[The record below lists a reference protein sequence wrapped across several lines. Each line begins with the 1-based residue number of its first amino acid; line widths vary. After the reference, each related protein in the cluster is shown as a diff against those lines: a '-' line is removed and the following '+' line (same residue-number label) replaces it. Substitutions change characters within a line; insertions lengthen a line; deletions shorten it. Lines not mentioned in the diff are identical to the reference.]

1 MIYFTKISLILR
13 LRETDMKKIL
23 KAILS
28 IILGIVLLAIIV
40 VMAYLGIIYN
50 EVNTEIKAGKIEKT
64 VDSIRE
70 RNTYVK
76 KEKIDKL
83 YLKAV
88 VAAEDRR
95 YYSHGA
101 VDFIG
106 FSRAMYNNIIS
117 LKLKEGG
124 SSITQQLSKNIFL
137 DQKTELE
144 RKIKELFY
152 AIELEKRYSKDDIL
166 ELYVNTSYFGAGYYG
181 IGPATK
187 GYYDKTPEKL
197 NLNEIAFLAGVP
209 NAPSVY
215 NPYEHYEL
223 ALQRRN
229 IVLRKMVYNGDITQE
244 EALSVYNEKLN
255 VKERN
260 DD

>member
-1 MIYFTKISLILR
+1 MRKF
-13 LRETDMKKIL
+13 L
-23 KAILS
+23 KGILS
-28 IILGIVLLAIIV
+28 IILGIIILAIIV
-40 VMAYLGIIYN
+40 VLAYLGIIYN

-64 VDSIRE
+64 VEGIRS

-76 KEKIDKL
+76 KEKIDEL

-88 VAAEDRR
+88 IAAEDRR

-101 VDFIG
+101 VDVVG

-117 LKLKEGG
+117 MKLKEGG
-124 SSITQQLSKNIFL
+124 STITQQLSKNIFL
-137 DQKTELE
+137 DQRAEID

-152 AIELEKRYSKDDIL
+152 SIELEKKYSKDDIL

-197 NLNEIAFLAGVP
+197 SLNEAAFLAGVP

>member
-1 MIYFTKISLILR
+1 MRKF
-13 LRETDMKKIL
+13 L
-23 KAILS
+23 KGILS
-28 IILGIVLLAIIV
+28 IILGIIILAIIV
-40 VMAYLGIIYN
+40 VLAYLGIIYN

-64 VDSIRE
+64 VEGIRS

-76 KEKIDKL
+76 KEKIDEL

-88 VAAEDRR
+88 IAAEDRR

-101 VDFIG
+101 VDVVG

-117 LKLKEGG
+117 MKLKEGG
-124 SSITQQLSKNIFL
+124 STITQQLSKNIFL
-137 DQKTELE
+137 DQRAEID

-152 AIELEKRYSKDDIL
+152 SIELEKKYSKDDIL

-197 NLNEIAFLAGVP
+197 SLNEAAFLAGVP

-215 NPYEHYEL
+215 NPYEHYDL

-229 IVLRKMVYNGDITQE
+229 IVLKKMVYNGDITQQ
-244 EALSVYNEKLN
+244 EAIIVYNERLN
-255 VKERN
+255 VKERDN
-260 DD
+260 D

>member
-1 MIYFTKISLILR
+1 MRRIIKGILTIIGVIFLICV
-13 LRETDMKKIL
+13 I
-23 KAILS
+23 
-28 IILGIVLLAIIV
+28 GIV
-40 VMAYLGIIYN
+40 AYLGIIYN

-101 VDFIG
+101 VDIMG

-244 EALSVYNEKLN
+244 EAIIVYNERLN
-255 VKERN
+255 VKERDN
-260 DD
+260 D

>member
-1 MIYFTKISLILR
+1 MRRIIKGILTIIGIIFLICV
-13 LRETDMKKIL
+13 I
-23 KAILS
+23 
-28 IILGIVLLAIIV
+28 GIV
-40 VMAYLGIIYN
+40 AYLGIIYN

-101 VDFIG
+101 VDVVG

-117 LKLKEGG
+117 MKLKEGG

-244 EALSVYNEKLN
+244 EAIIVYNERLN
-255 VKERN
+255 VKERDN
-260 DD
+260 D

>member
-1 MIYFTKISLILR
+1 MRRIIKGILTIICVIFLICV
-13 LRETDMKKIL
+13 I
-23 KAILS
+23 
-28 IILGIVLLAIIV
+28 GIV
-40 VMAYLGIIYN
+40 AYLGIIYN

-101 VDFIG
+101 VDIMG

>member
-1 MIYFTKISLILR
+1 M
-13 LRETDMKKIL
+13 
-23 KAILS
+23 
-28 IILGIVLLAIIV
+28 LAIIV
-40 VMAYLGIIYN
+40 VLAYLGIIYN

-64 VDSIRE
+64 VEGIRS

-76 KEKIDKL
+76 KEKIDEL

-88 VAAEDRR
+88 IAAEDRR

-101 VDFIG
+101 VDVVG

-117 LKLKEGG
+117 MKLKEGG
-124 SSITQQLSKNIFL
+124 STITQQLSKNIFL
-137 DQKTELE
+137 DQRAEID

-152 AIELEKRYSKDDIL
+152 SIELEKKYSKDDIL

-197 NLNEIAFLAGVP
+197 SLNEAAFLAGVP

-215 NPYEHYEL
+215 NPYEHYDL
-223 ALQRRN
+223 AVQRRN
-229 IVLRKMVYNGDITQE
+229 IVLKKMVFNGDITQQ
-244 EALSVYNEKLN
+244 EAIIVYNERLN
-255 VKERN
+255 VKERDN
-260 DD
+260 D

>member
-1 MIYFTKISLILR
+1 MRRIIKGILTIIGVIFLICV
-13 LRETDMKKIL
+13 I
-23 KAILS
+23 
-28 IILGIVLLAIIV
+28 GIV
-40 VMAYLGIIYN
+40 AYLGIIYN

-64 VDSIRE
+64 VNSIRE

-76 KEKIDKL
+76 KENIDKL

-101 VDFIG
+101 VDFVG

-181 IGPATK
+181 IGPATQ
-187 GYYDKTPEKL
+187 GYYGKTPEKL
-197 NLNEIAFLAGVP
+197 SLNEAAFLAGVP

-215 NPYEHYEL
+215 NPYEHYDL

-229 IVLRKMVYNGDITQE
+229 IVLKKMVYNGDITQE
-244 EALSVYNEKLN
+244 EAIIVYNERLN
-255 VKERN
+255 VKDKNN
-260 DD
+260 D

>member
-1 MIYFTKISLILR
+1 MRKF
-13 LRETDMKKIL
+13 L
-23 KAILS
+23 KGILS
-28 IILGIVLLAIIV
+28 IILGIIILAIIV
-40 VMAYLGIIYN
+40 VLVYLGIIYN

-64 VDSIRE
+64 VEGIRS

-76 KEKIDKL
+76 KEKIDEL

-88 VAAEDRR
+88 IAAEDRR

-101 VDFIG
+101 VDVVG

-117 LKLKEGG
+117 MKLKEGG
-124 SSITQQLSKNIFL
+124 STITQQLSKNIFL
-137 DQKTELE
+137 DQRAEID

-152 AIELEKRYSKDDIL
+152 SIELEKKYSKDDIL

-197 NLNEIAFLAGVP
+197 SLNEAAFLAGVP

-215 NPYEHYEL
+215 NPYEHYDL
-223 ALQRRN
+223 AVQRRN
-229 IVLRKMVYNGDITQE
+229 IVLKKMVFNGDITQQ
-244 EALSVYNEKLN
+244 EAIIVYNERLN
-255 VKERN
+255 VKERDN
-260 DD
+260 D

>member
-1 MIYFTKISLILR
+1 MRRIIKGILTIICVIFLICV
-13 LRETDMKKIL
+13 I
-23 KAILS
+23 
-28 IILGIVLLAIIV
+28 GIV
-40 VMAYLGIIYN
+40 AYLGIIYN

-101 VDFIG
+101 VDIMG

-223 ALQRRN
+223 AVQRRN

-244 EALSVYNEKLN
+244 EAIIVYNERLN
-255 VKERN
+255 VKERDN
-260 DD
+260 D

>member
-1 MIYFTKISLILR
+1 MRKF
-13 LRETDMKKIL
+13 L
-23 KAILS
+23 KGILS
-28 IILGIVLLAIIV
+28 IILGIIILAIIV
-40 VMAYLGIIYN
+40 VLAYLGIIYN

-64 VDSIRE
+64 VEGIRS

-76 KEKIDKL
+76 KEKIDEL

-88 VAAEDRR
+88 IAAEDRR

-101 VDFIG
+101 VDVVG

-117 LKLKEGG
+117 MKLKEGG
-124 SSITQQLSKNIFL
+124 STITQQLSKNIFL
-137 DQKTELE
+137 DQRAEID

-152 AIELEKRYSKDDIL
+152 SIELEKKYSKDDIL

-197 NLNEIAFLAGVP
+197 RLNEAAFLAGVP

-215 NPYEHYEL
+215 NPYEHYDL
-223 ALQRRN
+223 AVQRRN
-229 IVLRKMVYNGDITQE
+229 IVLKKMVFNGDITQQ
-244 EALSVYNEKLN
+244 EAIIVYNERLN
-255 VKERN
+255 VKERDN
-260 DD
+260 D

>member
-1 MIYFTKISLILR
+1 MRKF
-13 LRETDMKKIL
+13 L
-23 KAILS
+23 KGILS
-28 IILGIVLLAIIV
+28 IILGIIILAIIV
-40 VMAYLGIIYN
+40 VLAYLGIIYN

-64 VDSIRE
+64 VEGIRS
-70 RNTYVK
+70 RNTYIK
-76 KEKIDKL
+76 KEKIDEL

-88 VAAEDRR
+88 IAAEDRR

-101 VDFIG
+101 VDVVG

-117 LKLKEGG
+117 MKLKEGG
-124 SSITQQLSKNIFL
+124 STITQQLSKNIFL
-137 DQKTELE
+137 DQRAEID

-152 AIELEKRYSKDDIL
+152 SIELEKKYSKDDIL

-197 NLNEIAFLAGVP
+197 SLNEAAFLAGVP

-215 NPYEHYEL
+215 NPYEHYDL
-223 ALQRRN
+223 AVQRRN
-229 IVLRKMVYNGDITQE
+229 IVLKKMVFNGDITQK
-244 EALSVYNEKLN
+244 EAIIVYNERLN
-255 VKERN
+255 VKERDN
-260 DD
+260 D

>member
-1 MIYFTKISLILR
+1 MRKF
-13 LRETDMKKIL
+13 L
-23 KAILS
+23 KGILS
-28 IILGIVLLAIIV
+28 IILGIIILAIIV
-40 VMAYLGIIYN
+40 VLAYLGIIYN

-64 VDSIRE
+64 VEGIRS

-76 KEKIDKL
+76 KEKIDEL

-88 VAAEDRR
+88 IAAEDRR

-101 VDFIG
+101 VDLVG

-117 LKLKEGG
+117 MKLKEGG
-124 SSITQQLSKNIFL
+124 STITQQLSKNIFL
-137 DQKTELE
+137 DQRAEID

-152 AIELEKRYSKDDIL
+152 SIELEKKYSKDDIL

-215 NPYEHYEL
+215 NPYEHYDL
-223 ALQRRN
+223 AVQRRN
-229 IVLRKMVYNGDITQE
+229 IVLKKMVFNGDITQQ
-244 EALSVYNEKLN
+244 EAIIVYNERLN
-255 VKERN
+255 VKERDN
-260 DD
+260 D

>member
-1 MIYFTKISLILR
+1 MRKF
-13 LRETDMKKIL
+13 L
-23 KAILS
+23 KGILS
-28 IILGIVLLAIIV
+28 IILGIIILAIIV
-40 VMAYLGIIYN
+40 VLAYLGIIYN

-64 VDSIRE
+64 VEGIRS

-76 KEKIDKL
+76 KEKIDEL

-88 VAAEDRR
+88 IAAEDRR

-101 VDFIG
+101 VDVVG

-117 LKLKEGG
+117 MKLKEGG
-124 SSITQQLSKNIFL
+124 STITQQLSKNIFL
-137 DQKTELE
+137 DQRAEID

-152 AIELEKRYSKDDIL
+152 SIELEKKYSKDDIL

-197 NLNEIAFLAGVP
+197 SLNEAAFLAGVP

-215 NPYEHYEL
+215 NPYEHYDL
-223 ALQRRN
+223 AVQRRN
-229 IVLRKMVYNGDITQE
+229 IVLKKMVFNGDITQQ
-244 EALSVYNEKLN
+244 EAIIVYNERLN
-255 VKERN
+255 VKERDN
-260 DD
+260 D

>member
-1 MIYFTKISLILR
+1 MRKF
-13 LRETDMKKIL
+13 L
-23 KAILS
+23 KGILS
-28 IILGIVLLAIIV
+28 IILGIIILTIIV
-40 VMAYLGIIYN
+40 VLAYLGIIYN

-64 VDSIRE
+64 VEGIRS

-76 KEKIDKL
+76 KDKIDEL

-88 VAAEDRR
+88 IAAEDRR

-101 VDFIG
+101 VDVVG

-117 LKLKEGG
+117 MKLKEGG
-124 SSITQQLSKNIFL
+124 STITQQLSKNIFL
-137 DQKTELE
+137 DQRAEID

-152 AIELEKRYSKDDIL
+152 SIELEKKYSKDDIL

-197 NLNEIAFLAGVP
+197 SLNEAAFLAGVP

-215 NPYEHYEL
+215 NPYEHYDL
-223 ALQRRN
+223 AVQRRN
-229 IVLRKMVYNGDITQE
+229 IVLKKMVFNGDITQQ
-244 EALSVYNEKLN
+244 EAIIVYNERLN
-255 VKERN
+255 VKERDN
-260 DD
+260 D

>member
-1 MIYFTKISLILR
+1 MRKF
-13 LRETDMKKIL
+13 L
-23 KAILS
+23 KGILS
-28 IILGIVLLAIIV
+28 IILGIIVLVILMV
-40 VMAYLGIIYN
+40 LAYLGIIYN

-64 VDSIRE
+64 VEGIRS

-76 KEKIDKL
+76 KEKIDEL

-101 VDFIG
+101 VDVVG

-117 LKLKEGG
+117 MKLKEGG

-260 DD
+260 ND

>member
-1 MIYFTKISLILR
+1 MRKF
-13 LRETDMKKIL
+13 L
-23 KAILS
+23 KGILS
-28 IILGIVLLAIIV
+28 IILGIIILAIIV
-40 VMAYLGIIYN
+40 VLAYLGIIYN

-64 VDSIRE
+64 VEGIRS

-76 KEKIDKL
+76 KEKIDEL

-88 VAAEDRR
+88 IAAEDRR

-101 VDFIG
+101 VDVVG

-117 LKLKEGG
+117 MKLKEGG
-124 SSITQQLSKNIFL
+124 STITQQLSKNIFL
-137 DQKTELE
+137 DQRAEID

-152 AIELEKRYSKDDIL
+152 SIELEKKYSKDDIL

-197 NLNEIAFLAGVP
+197 SLNEAAFLAGVP

-215 NPYEHYEL
+215 NPYEHYDL
-223 ALQRRN
+223 AVQRRN
-229 IVLRKMVYNGDITQE
+229 IVLKKMVFNGDITQQ
-244 EALSVYNEKLN
+244 EAIIVYKERLN
-255 VKERN
+255 VKERDN
-260 DD
+260 D

>member
-1 MIYFTKISLILR
+1 MRRIIKGILTIICVIFLICV
-13 LRETDMKKIL
+13 I
-23 KAILS
+23 
-28 IILGIVLLAIIV
+28 GIV
-40 VMAYLGIIYN
+40 AYLGIIYN

-101 VDFIG
+101 VDIMG

-244 EALSVYNEKLN
+244 EALSVYNEKLD

>member
-1 MIYFTKISLILR
+1 MRKF
-13 LRETDMKKIL
+13 L
-23 KAILS
+23 KGILS
-28 IILGIVLLAIIV
+28 IILGIIILAIIV
-40 VMAYLGIIYN
+40 VLAYLGIIYN

-64 VDSIRE
+64 VEGIRS

-76 KEKIDKL
+76 KEKIDEL

-88 VAAEDRR
+88 IAAEDRR

-101 VDFIG
+101 VDLVG

-117 LKLKEGG
+117 MKLKEGG
-124 SSITQQLSKNIFL
+124 STITQQLSKNIFL
-137 DQKTELE
+137 DQRAEID

-152 AIELEKRYSKDDIL
+152 SIELEKKYSKDDIL

-187 GYYDKTPEKL
+187 GYYDKIPEKFS
-197 NLNEIAFLAGVP
+197 LNEAAFLAGVP

-215 NPYEHYEL
+215 NPYEHYDL
-223 ALQRRN
+223 AVQRRN
-229 IVLRKMVYNGDITQE
+229 IVLKKMVFNGDITQQ
-244 EALSVYNEKLN
+244 EAIIVYNERLN
-255 VKERN
+255 VKERDN
-260 DD
+260 D

>member
-1 MIYFTKISLILR
+1 MRRIIKGILTIICVIFLICV
-13 LRETDMKKIL
+13 I
-23 KAILS
+23 
-28 IILGIVLLAIIV
+28 GIV
-40 VMAYLGIIYN
+40 AYLGIIYN

-95 YYSHGA
+95 FYNHGA
-101 VDFIG
+101 IDIIG

-187 GYYDKTPEKL
+187 GYYDTTPEKL

-244 EALSVYNEKLN
+244 EAIIVYNERLN
-255 VKERN
+255 VKERDN
-260 DD
+260 D

>member
-1 MIYFTKISLILR
+1 MRKF
-13 LRETDMKKIL
+13 L
-23 KAILS
+23 KGILS
-28 IILGIVLLAIIV
+28 IILGIIILTIIV
-40 VMAYLGIIYN
+40 VLAYLGIIYN

-64 VDSIRE
+64 VEGIRS

-76 KEKIDKL
+76 KEKIDEL

-88 VAAEDRR
+88 IAAEDRR

-101 VDFIG
+101 VDVVG
-106 FSRAMYNNIIS
+106 FSRAMYNNIINM
-117 LKLKEGG
+117 KLKEGG
-124 SSITQQLSKNIFL
+124 STITQQLSKNIFL
-137 DQKTELE
+137 DQRAEID

-152 AIELEKRYSKDDIL
+152 SIELEKKYSKDDIL

-197 NLNEIAFLAGVP
+197 SLNEAAFLAGVP

-215 NPYEHYEL
+215 NPYEHYDL
-223 ALQRRN
+223 AVQRRN
-229 IVLRKMVYNGDITQE
+229 IVLKKMVFNGDITQQ
-244 EALSVYNEKLN
+244 EAIIVYNERLN
-255 VKERN
+255 VKERDN
-260 DD
+260 D

>member
-1 MIYFTKISLILR
+1 MRKF
-13 LRETDMKKIL
+13 L
-23 KAILS
+23 KGILS
-28 IILGIVLLAIIV
+28 IILGIIILAIIV
-40 VMAYLGIIYN
+40 VLAYLGIIYN

-64 VDSIRE
+64 VEGIRS

-76 KEKIDKL
+76 KDKIDEL

-88 VAAEDRR
+88 IAAEDRR

-101 VDFIG
+101 VDVVG
-106 FSRAMYNNIIS
+106 FSRAMYNNIINM
-117 LKLKEGG
+117 KLKEGG
-124 SSITQQLSKNIFL
+124 STITQQLSKNIFL
-137 DQKTELE
+137 DQRAEID

-152 AIELEKRYSKDDIL
+152 SIELEKKYSKDDIL

-197 NLNEIAFLAGVP
+197 RLNEAAFLAGVP

-215 NPYEHYEL
+215 NPYEHYDL
-223 ALQRRN
+223 AVQRRN
-229 IVLRKMVYNGDITQE
+229 IVLKKMVFNGDITQQ
-244 EALSVYNEKLN
+244 EAIIVYNERLN
-255 VKERN
+255 VKERDN
-260 DD
+260 D

>member
-1 MIYFTKISLILR
+1 MRKF
-13 LRETDMKKIL
+13 L
-23 KAILS
+23 KGILS
-28 IILGIVLLAIIV
+28 IILGIIILAIIV
-40 VMAYLGIIYN
+40 VLAYLGIIYN

-64 VDSIRE
+64 VEGIRS

-76 KEKIDKL
+76 KEKIDEL

-88 VAAEDRR
+88 IAAEDRR

-101 VDFIG
+101 VDVVG

-117 LKLKEGG
+117 MKLKEGG
-124 SSITQQLSKNIFL
+124 STITQQLSKNIFL
-137 DQKTELE
+137 DQRAEID

-152 AIELEKRYSKDDIL
+152 SIELEKKYSKDDIL

-197 NLNEIAFLAGVP
+197 SLNEAAFLAGVP

-215 NPYEHYEL
+215 NPYEHYDL
-223 ALQRRN
+223 AVQRRN
-229 IVLRKMVYNGDITQE
+229 IVLKKMVFNGNITQQ
-244 EALSVYNEKLN
+244 EAIIVYNERLN
-255 VKERN
+255 VKERDN
-260 DD
+260 D

>member
-1 MIYFTKISLILR
+1 MRKF
-13 LRETDMKKIL
+13 L
-23 KAILS
+23 KGILS
-28 IILGIVLLAIIV
+28 IILGIIILAIIV
-40 VMAYLGIIYN
+40 VLAYLGIIYN

-64 VDSIRE
+64 VEGIRS

-76 KEKIDKL
+76 KEKIDEL

-88 VAAEDRR
+88 IAAEDRR

-101 VDFIG
+101 VDVVG

-117 LKLKEGG
+117 MKLKEGG
-124 SSITQQLSKNIFL
+124 STITQQLSKNIFL
-137 DQKTELE
+137 DQRAEID

-152 AIELEKRYSKDDIL
+152 SIELEKKYSKDDIL

-197 NLNEIAFLAGVP
+197 SLNEAAFLAGVP

-215 NPYEHYEL
+215 NPYEHYDL
-223 ALQRRN
+223 AVRRRN
-229 IVLRKMVYNGDITQE
+229 IVLKKMVFNGDITQQ
-244 EALSVYNEKLN
+244 EAIIVYNERLN
-255 VKERN
+255 VKERDN
-260 DD
+260 D

>member
-1 MIYFTKISLILR
+1 MI
-13 LRETDMKKIL
+13 
-23 KAILS
+23 
-28 IILGIVLLAIIV
+28 GIV
-40 VMAYLGIIYN
+40 AYLGIIYN

-101 VDFIG
+101 VDIMG

-244 EALSVYNEKLN
+244 EAIIVYNERLN
-255 VKERN
+255 VKERDN
-260 DD
+260 D

>member
-1 MIYFTKISLILR
+1 MRRIIKGILTIIGIIFLICV
-13 LRETDMKKIL
+13 I
-23 KAILS
+23 
-28 IILGIVLLAIIV
+28 GIV
-40 VMAYLGIIYN
+40 AYLGIIYN
-50 EVNTEIKAGKIEKT
+50 EVNTEIKAGKIKKT

-101 VDFIG
+101 VDIMG

-244 EALSVYNEKLN
+244 EAIIVYNERLN
-255 VKERN
+255 VKERDN
-260 DD
+260 D

>member
-1 MIYFTKISLILR
+1 MRRIIKGILTIICLIFL
-13 LRETDMKKIL
+13 ICV
-23 KAILS
+23 I
-28 IILGIVLLAIIV
+28 GIV
-40 VMAYLGIIYN
+40 AYLGIIYN

-101 VDFIG
+101 VDIMG

>member
-1 MIYFTKISLILR
+1 MRKF
-13 LRETDMKKIL
+13 L
-23 KAILS
+23 KGILS
-28 IILGIVLLAIIV
+28 IILGIIILTIIV
-40 VMAYLGIIYN
+40 VLAYLGIIYN
-50 EVNTEIKAGKIEKT
+50 EVNTEIRAGKIEKT
-64 VDSIRE
+64 VEGIRS

-76 KEKIDKL
+76 KEKIDEL

-88 VAAEDRR
+88 IAAEDRR

-101 VDFIG
+101 VDVVG

-117 LKLKEGG
+117 MKLKEGG
-124 SSITQQLSKNIFL
+124 STITQQLSKNIFL
-137 DQKTELE
+137 DQRAEID

-152 AIELEKRYSKDDIL
+152 SIELEKKYSKDDIL

-197 NLNEIAFLAGVP
+197 SLNEAAFLAGVP

-215 NPYEHYEL
+215 NPYEHYDL
-223 ALQRRN
+223 AVQRRN
-229 IVLRKMVYNGDITQE
+229 IVLKKMVFNGDITQQ
-244 EALSVYNEKLN
+244 EAIIVYNERLN
-255 VKERN
+255 VKERDN
-260 DD
+260 D

>member
-1 MIYFTKISLILR
+1 MRKF
-13 LRETDMKKIL
+13 L
-23 KAILS
+23 KGILS
-28 IILGIVLLAIIV
+28 IILGIIILAIIV
-40 VMAYLGIIYN
+40 VLAYLGIIYN

-64 VDSIRE
+64 VEGIRS
-70 RNTYVK
+70 RNTYIK
-76 KEKIDKL
+76 KEKIDEL

-88 VAAEDRR
+88 IAAEDRR

-101 VDFIG
+101 VDVVG

-117 LKLKEGG
+117 MKLKEGG
-124 SSITQQLSKNIFL
+124 STITQQLSKNIFL
-137 DQKTELE
+137 DQRAEID

-152 AIELEKRYSKDDIL
+152 SIELEKKYSKDDIL

-197 NLNEIAFLAGVP
+197 SLNEAAFLAGVP

>member
-1 MIYFTKISLILR
+1 MRKF
-13 LRETDMKKIL
+13 L
-23 KAILS
+23 KGILS
-28 IILGIVLLAIIV
+28 IILGIIILAIIV
-40 VMAYLGIIYN
+40 VLAYLGIIYN

-64 VDSIRE
+64 VEGIRS

-76 KEKIDKL
+76 KEKIDEL

-88 VAAEDRR
+88 IAAEDRR

-101 VDFIG
+101 VDLVG

-117 LKLKEGG
+117 MKLKEGG
-124 SSITQQLSKNIFL
+124 STITQQLSKNIFL
-137 DQKTELE
+137 DQRAEID

-152 AIELEKRYSKDDIL
+152 SIELEKKYSKDDIL

-187 GYYDKTPEKL
+187 GYYDKIPEKL
-197 NLNEIAFLAGVP
+197 SLNEAAFLAGVP

-215 NPYEHYEL
+215 NPYEHYDL
-223 ALQRRN
+223 AVQRRN
-229 IVLRKMVYNGDITQE
+229 IVLKKMVFNGDITQQ
-244 EALSVYNEKLN
+244 EAIIVYNERLN
-255 VKERN
+255 VKERDN
-260 DD
+260 D

>member
-1 MIYFTKISLILR
+1 MNGVEIM
-13 LRETDMKKIL
+13 D
-23 KAILS
+23 
-28 IILGIVLLAIIV
+28 II
-40 VMAYLGIIYN
+40 
-50 EVNTEIKAGKIEKT
+50 KIENAYENNLKH
-64 VDSIRE
+64 I
-70 RNTYVK
+70 
-76 KEKIDKL
+76 
-83 YLKAV
+83 YLDIPINKWTC
-88 VAAEDRR
+88 
-95 YYSHGA
+95 
-101 VDFIG
+101 FIG
-106 FSRAMYNNIIS
+106 PSGSGKSSLVYDTLFAECQREFLDSLVSNQYGQRLLEKAKVDNIIN

-260 DD
+260 ND

>member
-1 MIYFTKISLILR
+1 MRKF
-13 LRETDMKKIL
+13 L
-23 KAILS
+23 KGILS
-28 IILGIVLLAIIV
+28 IILGIIILAIIV
-40 VMAYLGIIYN
+40 VLAYLGIIYN

-64 VDSIRE
+64 VEGIRS

-76 KEKIDKL
+76 KDKIDEL

-88 VAAEDRR
+88 IAAEDRR

-101 VDFIG
+101 VDVVG

-117 LKLKEGG
+117 MKLKEGG
-124 SSITQQLSKNIFL
+124 STITQQLSKNIFL
-137 DQKTELE
+137 DQRAEID

-152 AIELEKRYSKDDIL
+152 SIELEKKYSKDDIL

-197 NLNEIAFLAGVP
+197 SLNEAAFLAGVP

-215 NPYEHYEL
+215 NPYEHYDL
-223 ALQRRN
+223 AVQRRN
-229 IVLRKMVYNGDITQE
+229 IVLKKMVFNGDITQQ
-244 EALSVYNEKLN
+244 EAIIVYNERLN
-255 VKERN
+255 VKVRDN
-260 DD
+260 D

>member
-1 MIYFTKISLILR
+1 MRKF
-13 LRETDMKKIL
+13 L
-23 KAILS
+23 KGILS
-28 IILGIVLLAIIV
+28 IILGIIILAIIV
-40 VMAYLGIIYN
+40 VLAYLGIIYN

-64 VDSIRE
+64 VEGIRS

-76 KEKIDKL
+76 KEKIDEL

-88 VAAEDRR
+88 IAAEDRR

-101 VDFIG
+101 VDVVG

-117 LKLKEGG
+117 MKLKEGG
-124 SSITQQLSKNIFL
+124 STITQQLSKNIFL
-137 DQKTELE
+137 DQRAEID

-152 AIELEKRYSKDDIL
+152 SIVLVKKYSKDDIL

-197 NLNEIAFLAGVP
+197 SLNEAAFLAGVP

-215 NPYEHYEL
+215 NPYEHYDL
-223 ALQRRN
+223 AVQRRN
-229 IVLRKMVYNGDITQE
+229 IVLKKMVFNGDITQQ
-244 EALSVYNEKLN
+244 EAIIVYNERLN
-255 VKERN
+255 VKERDN
-260 DD
+260 D

>member
-1 MIYFTKISLILR
+1 MRKF
-13 LRETDMKKIL
+13 L
-23 KAILS
+23 KGILS
-28 IILGIVLLAIIV
+28 IILGIIILAIIV
-40 VMAYLGIIYN
+40 VLAYLGIIYN
-50 EVNTEIKAGKIEKT
+50 EVNTEIRAGKIEKT
-64 VDSIRE
+64 VEGIRS

-76 KEKIDKL
+76 KDKIDEL

-88 VAAEDRR
+88 IAAEDRR

-101 VDFIG
+101 VDIMG

-117 LKLKEGG
+117 MKLKEGG
-124 SSITQQLSKNIFL
+124 STITQQLSKNIFL
-137 DQKTELE
+137 DQRAEID

-152 AIELEKRYSKDDIL
+152 SIEIEKKYSKDDIL

-197 NLNEIAFLAGVP
+197 SLNEAAFLAGVP

-215 NPYEHYEL
+215 NPYEHYDL
-223 ALQRRN
+223 AVQRRN
-229 IVLRKMVYNGDITQE
+229 IVLKKMVFNGDITQQ
-244 EALSVYNEKLN
+244 EAIIVYNERLN
-255 VKERN
+255 VKERDN
-260 DD
+260 D